1 MKKTAFSILLCLFT
15 GFVCA
20 QKPFKCTLFDKE
32 NGINLY
38 LDLYEESI
46 DVPGM
51 DMFGPMNGY
60 LNGNVYGVWMITS
73 AKIQDEKTAT
83 IRLSNDLGSETQEVK
98 LTQKNDSTY
107 TFEQM
112 GGTVIKK
119 VVNKKLVKIPQK
131 LTFSPKK

>member
-1 MKKTAFSILLCLFT
+1 MKKPFFSLLLCLCA
-15 GFVCA
+15 GGVCA
-20 QKPFKCTLFDKE
+20 QKPFKCTLSDKE
-32 NGINLY
+32 NGVNLY

-51 DMFGPMNGY
+51 GMFGPMNGY
-60 LNGNVYGVWMITS
+60 LNGNIYGIWMVTS
-73 AKIQDEKTAT
+73 AKIQDEKTAV
-83 IRLSNDLGSETQEVK
+83 IRLSNDLGSETQEVR

-107 TFEQM
+107 IFEQR
-112 GGTVIKK
+112 GGTAIKK